1 MWKEKVMNREHLD
14 QDLLELGVVS
24 ADTKGILGA
33 KEDFEGLQRVPA
45 GLTDD

>member
-1 MWKEKVMNREHLD
+1 MNRD
-14 QDLLELGVVS
+14 NQDLLELGVVS
-24 ADTKGILGA
+24 TDTRGILGA